1 MIPPALCA
9 LIHGARIYRFDVASF
24 SLQLCASESELSL
37 RARTC
42 KPALRFGH
50 DIFTNLMGPK
60 PFDLP
65 ILLALAYVGMG
76 YLSWVLSLEILECQD
91 EPLSGKK
98 IVLLPLAASFVMT
111 AWDLSMDPV
120 WADIDHAWV
129 RRDGGSYDGVPIT
142 NFFGRFLTV
151 YVFYQL
157 FALYLRNRVSIS
169 SPTITGVSPSCL
181 MPHLQR
187 ESPGCGP
194 PFLWVESL

>member
-1 MIPPALCA
+1 MIPPALFA
-9 LIHGARIYRFDVASF
+9 LIHGARIYRLRGILLFATLCLGVGTFFESVN
-24 SLQLCASESELSL
+24 LQTGS
-37 RARTC
+37 
-42 KPALRFGH
+42 PFGH
-50 DIFTNLMGPK
+50 YIFTNLMGPK

-129 RRDGGSYDGVPIT
+129 WRDGGSYDGVPIT
-142 NFFGRFLTV
+142 NFFGWILTV
-151 YVFYQL
+151 YIFYQL